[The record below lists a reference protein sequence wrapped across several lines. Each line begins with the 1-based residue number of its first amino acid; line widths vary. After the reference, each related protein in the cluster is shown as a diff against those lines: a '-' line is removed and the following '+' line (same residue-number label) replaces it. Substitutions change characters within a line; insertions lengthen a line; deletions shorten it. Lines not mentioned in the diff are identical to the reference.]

1 MTDERAVDGRK
12 NTPTLYKEKLK
23 CMKERLTRCL
33 QLLKIDHDNQ
43 VSKTAFDLIEKTVS
57 DLVKKT
63 QYGEWITALNAIAG
77 SCILNQRILSQSEIY
92 DFLTVAVATNIEE
105 KRRTKAIDDVIFKIY
120 TDIMTNYQS
129 SDPRLK
135 IEYPKI
141 VVDAIAIL
149 ASGVDAGG
157 KKILVHN
164 IEGYYQMR
172 KLDASEA
179 ATTSRN
185 LVTPAKKT
193 TTTSATAA
201 SIATLAD
208 RRKMEELQST
218 PPSPLSGSKMLQD
231 DNKLQRVYRDRDEK
245 SDILDSL
252 NKITNRSKRDL
263 EGSISKLQKTDII
276 RIRDLC
282 LNYDRLQKYTK
293 LITAKGNSL
302 EHQQKFKIALEKD
315 IGREL
320 SEFQLQHAAN
330 SIRKAKLYIENVLDR
345 KFVPHGS
352 YGINHTKHNLEYGYL
367 IVGLM
372 QSSRKRAALK
382 TTKEGS

>member
-1 MTDERAVDGRK
+1 MIDEHKVDGHK
-12 NTPTLYKEKLK
+12 NTPALYKEKLK

-33 QLLKIDHDNQ
+33 QLLKIDHNNQ
-43 VSKTAFDLIEKTVS
+43 ISKTAFELIEKTVS
-57 DLVKKT
+57 DQAKKT

-77 SCILNQRILSQSEIY
+77 SCVLNQQILSQSEIY

-141 VVDAIAIL
+141 VVDAVAIL
-149 ASGVDAGG
+149 SSGVDAGG

-179 ATTSRN
+179 RDLATPT
-185 LVTPAKKT
+185 KKT
-193 TTTSATAA
+193 MTTSATAA
-201 SIATLAD
+201 SIATLVD
-208 RRKMEELQST
+208 RRKMEERQST
-218 PPSPLSGSKMLQD
+218 PTSLSGTKMSSD
-231 DNKLQRVYRDRDEK
+231 DNKPQQVHRGRDEK
-245 SDILDSL
+245 LDILDSL
-252 NKITNRSKRDL
+252 SKITNRSKSDL

-282 LNYDRLQKYTK
+282 RNYDKLQKYTK
-293 LITAKGNSL
+293 MIVTKGNSP
-302 EHQQKFKIALEKD
+302 EQQQKFKIALEKD

-330 SIRKAKLYIENVLDR
+330 SIKKAKQYIENVLDR

-372 QSSRKRAALK
+372 QSSRRRTALK
-382 TTKEGS
+382 ATKEGS

>member
-1 MTDERAVDGRK
+1 MIDEHREDGHK
-12 NTPTLYKEKLK
+12 NTSALYKEKLK
-23 CMKERLTRCL
+23 CMKERLTRCR
-33 QLLKIDHDNQ
+33 QLLKIDHGSQ
-43 VSKTAFDLIEKTVS
+43 ISKTAFELIEKTVF
-57 DLVKKT
+57 DQAKKT

-77 SCILNQRILSQSEIY
+77 SCVLNQQILSQSEIY

-105 KRRTKAIDDVIFKIY
+105 RRRTKTIDDVIFKIY

-141 VVDAIAIL
+141 VVDAVAIL
-149 ASGVDAGG
+149 SSGVDAGG

-179 ATTSRN
+179 RDLATPT
-185 LVTPAKKT
+185 KKT
-193 TTTSATAA
+193 MTTSASAA
-201 SIATLAD
+201 SIATLVD
-208 RRKMEELQST
+208 RRKMEEHQSAPT
-218 PPSPLSGSKMLQD
+218 PSSGTKMSSD
-231 DNKLQRVYRDRDEK
+231 DNKAQQAHRGRDEK
-245 SDILDSL
+245 LDIHDSL
-252 NKITNRSKRDL
+252 SKITNRSKRDL

-282 LNYDRLQKYTK
+282 RNYDKLQKYAKMIMTK
-293 LITAKGNSL
+293 GSSP
-302 EHQQKFKIALEKD
+302 EQQQKFKFALEKD
-315 IGREL
+315 TGREL

-330 SIRKAKLYIENVLDR
+330 SIKKAKQYIENVLDR

-367 IVGLM
+367 IVGLI
-372 QSSRKRAALK
+372 QSSRKRTALK
-382 TTKEGS
+382 ATKEGT

>member
-1 MTDERAVDGRK
+1 MIDEHKVDGHK
-12 NTPTLYKEKLK
+12 NTPALYKEKLK

-43 VSKTAFDLIEKTVS
+43 ISKTAFELIEKTVS
-57 DLVKKT
+57 DQAKKT

-77 SCILNQRILSQSEIY
+77 SCVLNQQILSQSEIY

-105 KRRTKAIDDVIFKIY
+105 KRRTKAMDDVIFKIY

-149 ASGVDAGG
+149 SSGVDAGG

-172 KLDASEA
+172 KLDASEGRVLS
-179 ATTSRN
+179 TR
-185 LVTPAKKT
+185 AKKT
-193 TTTSATAA
+193 MTTSATAA
-201 SIATLAD
+201 SIATLGD
-208 RRKMEELQST
+208 RRKIEERQNT
-218 PPSPLSGSKMLQD
+218 PATLSGTKVSSD
-231 DNKLQRVYRDRDEK
+231 DNKPQQVHPGRDEK
-245 SDILDSL
+245 LDILDSL
-252 NKITNRSKRDL
+252 NKITNRSKKDL
-263 EGSISKLQKTDII
+263 EDSISKLQKTDII

-282 LNYDRLQKYTK
+282 RNYDKLQKYTK
-293 LITAKGNSL
+293 MIMTKGNSP
-302 EHQQKFKIALEKD
+302 EQQKKFKIALEKD

-330 SIRKAKLYIENVLDR
+330 SIKKAKQYVENVLDR

-372 QSSRKRAALK
+372 QSSRKRTALK
-382 TTKEGS
+382 AIKEGS

>member
-1 MTDERAVDGRK
+1 MIDEHKVDGHK
-12 NTPTLYKEKLK
+12 NTSALYKEKLK

-33 QLLKIDHDNQ
+33 QLLKIDHNNQ
-43 VSKTAFDLIEKTVS
+43 ISRTAFELIEKTVS
-57 DLVKKT
+57 DQAKKT

-77 SCILNQRILSQSEIY
+77 SCVLNQQILSQSEIY

-141 VVDAIAIL
+141 VVDAVAIL
-149 ASGVDAGG
+149 SSGVDAGG

-179 ATTSRN
+179 RDLATS
-185 LVTPAKKT
+185 AKKT
-193 TTTSATAA
+193 MTTSATAA
-201 SIATLAD
+201 SIATLMD
-208 RRKMEELQST
+208 RRKVEERQGTATS
-218 PPSPLSGSKMLQD
+218 LSGTKMPSD
-231 DNKLQRVYRDRDEK
+231 DNKSQQVHRGRDEK
-245 SDILDSL
+245 LDILDSL
-252 NKITNRSKRDL
+252 GKITNRSKRDL
-263 EGSISKLQKTDII
+263 EGSIYKLQKTDII

-282 LNYDRLQKYTK
+282 RNYDKLQKYTK
-293 LITAKGNSL
+293 MIMTKGNSP
-302 EHQQKFKIALEKD
+302 EQQQKFKIALEKD

-330 SIRKAKLYIENVLDR
+330 SIKKAKQYIENVLDR
-345 KFVPHGS
+345 KFIPHGS

-372 QSSRKRAALK
+372 QSSRKRTALK
-382 TTKEGS
+382 ATKEGS

>member
-1 MTDERAVDGRK
+1 MSDEHTIGGHR
-12 NTPTLYKEKLK
+12 NTPPLYKEKLK

-43 VSKTAFDLIEKTVS
+43 ISKTAFELVEKTVS
-57 DLVKKT
+57 DQAKKT

-77 SCILNQRILSQSEIY
+77 SCILNQQILSQSEIY

-141 VVDAIAIL
+141 VVDAVAIL
-149 ASGVDAGG
+149 SSGVDAGG

-172 KLDASEA
+172 KLDAIEA
-179 ATTSRN
+179 RDLA
-185 LVTPAKKT
+185 TPAKKT
-193 TTTSATAA
+193 MTTSATAA
-201 SIATLAD
+201 SIATLMD
-208 RRKMEELQST
+208 RRKMEERQST
-218 PPSPLSGSKMLQD
+218 PASSSVTKMLSD
-231 DNKLQRVYRDRDEK
+231 DNKPQQVHRGRDEK
-245 SDILDSL
+245 LDILDSL

-282 LNYDRLQKYTK
+282 RNYDKLQKYTK
-293 LITAKGNSL
+293 MIMTKGNSP
-302 EHQQKFKIALEKD
+302 EQQQKFKIALEKD

-330 SIRKAKLYIENVLDR
+330 SIKKAKQYVENVLDR

-372 QSSRKRAALK
+372 QSSRKRTTLK
-382 TTKEGS
+382 ATKEA

>member
-1 MTDERAVDGRK
+1 MIDEHEVNAHK
-12 NTPTLYKEKLK
+12 NTPALYKEKLK

-33 QLLKIDHDNQ
+33 QLLKINLNNQ
-43 VSKTAFDLIEKTVS
+43 ISKTAFELIEKTVS
-57 DLVKKT
+57 DQAKKI

-77 SCILNQRILSQSEIY
+77 SCVLNQQILSQSEIY

-141 VVDAIAIL
+141 VVDAVAIL
-149 ASGVDAGG
+149 SSGVDAGG

-179 ATTSRN
+179 RDLAG
-185 LVTPAKKT
+185 PAKKT
-193 TTTSATAA
+193 MTTSATAA
-201 SIATLAD
+201 SIATLMD
-208 RRKMEELQST
+208 RRKMEERQSIAT
-218 PPSPLSGSKMLQD
+218 SLSGTKMPSD
-231 DNKLQRVYRDRDEK
+231 DNKPQKVHRGRDEK
-245 SDILDSL
+245 LDVLDSL
-252 NKITNRSKRDL
+252 SKITNRSKGDL

-282 LNYDRLQKYTK
+282 RNYDKLQKYTK
-293 LITAKGNSL
+293 MIMTKGNSP
-302 EHQQKFKIALEKD
+302 EQQQKFKIALEKD
-315 IGREL
+315 IGRGL

-330 SIRKAKLYIENVLDR
+330 SIKKAKQYIENVLDR
-345 KFVPHGS
+345 KFIPHGS

-372 QSSRKRAALK
+372 QSSRKRTALK
-382 TTKEGS
+382 ATKEGL

>member
-1 MTDERAVDGRK
+1 MIDEHKVNGRK
-12 NTPTLYKEKLK
+12 NTPALYKEKLK

-33 QLLKIDHDNQ
+33 QLLKIDPDNQ
-43 VSKTAFDLIEKTVS
+43 ISKTAFELIEKTVS
-57 DLVKKT
+57 DQAKKT

-77 SCILNQRILSQSEIY
+77 SCVLNQQILSQSEIY

-105 KRRTKAIDDVIFKIY
+105 KLRTKAIDDVIFKIY
-120 TDIMTNYQS
+120 TDIMANYQS

-141 VVDAIAIL
+141 VIDAIAIL
-149 ASGVDAGG
+149 SSGVDAGG

-164 IEGYYQMR
+164 VEGYYQMR
-172 KLDASEA
+172 KLDASEG
-179 ATTSRN
+179 RV

-193 TTTSATAA
+193 VTTSATAA
-201 SIATLAD
+201 SITTLVD
-208 RRKMEELQST
+208 KRKIEEFQN
-218 PPSPLSGSKMLQD
+218 SPASSSGTKVSSD
-231 DNKLQRVYRDRDEK
+231 DNKPQQVNRGQDEK
-245 SDILDSL
+245 LDILDSL
-252 NKITNRSKRDL
+252 NKITNRSKKDL
-263 EGSISKLQKTDII
+263 EDSVSKLQKTDII

-282 LNYDRLQKYTK
+282 RNYDKLQKYTK
-293 LITAKGNSL
+293 MIMTKGNNPKQ
-302 EHQQKFKIALEKD
+302 QQKFKIALEKD

-330 SIRKAKLYIENVLDR
+330 SIKKAKQYIENVLDR

-372 QSSRKRAALK
+372 QSSRKRTALK
-382 TTKEGS
+382 ATKEGS

>member
-1 MTDERAVDGRK
+1 MIDEHKVDGHK
-12 NTPTLYKEKLK
+12 NTPALYKEKLK

-33 QLLKIDHDNQ
+33 QLLKIDHNNQ
-43 VSKTAFDLIEKTVS
+43 ISKTAFELIEKTVS
-57 DLVKKT
+57 DQAKKT

-77 SCILNQRILSQSEIY
+77 SCVLNQQILSQSEIY

-105 KRRTKAIDDVIFKIY
+105 KRRTKTIDDVIFKIY

-141 VVDAIAIL
+141 VVDAVAIL
-149 ASGVDAGG
+149 SSGVDAGG

-179 ATTSRN
+179 RDLATPT
-185 LVTPAKKT
+185 KKT
-193 TTTSATAA
+193 MTTSATAA
-201 SIATLAD
+201 SIATLVD
-208 RRKMEELQST
+208 RRKMEERQST
-218 PPSPLSGSKMLQD
+218 PTSLSGTKMSSD
-231 DNKLQRVYRDRDEK
+231 DNKPQQVHRGRDEK
-245 SDILDSL
+245 LDILDSL
-252 NKITNRSKRDL
+252 SKITNRSKSDL

-282 LNYDRLQKYTK
+282 RNYDKLQKYTK
-293 LITAKGNSL
+293 MIVTKGNSP
-302 EHQQKFKIALEKD
+302 EQQQKFKIALEKD

-330 SIRKAKLYIENVLDR
+330 SIKKAKQYIENVLDR

-372 QSSRKRAALK
+372 QSSRRRTALK
-382 TTKEGS
+382 ATKEGS

>member
-1 MTDERAVDGRK
+1 MIDEHKVDGHK
-12 NTPTLYKEKLK
+12 NTPALYKEKLK

-33 QLLKIDHDNQ
+33 QLLKIDHNNQ
-43 VSKTAFDLIEKTVS
+43 ISKTAFELIEKTAS
-57 DLVKKT
+57 DQSKKT

-77 SCILNQRILSQSEIY
+77 SCVLNQQILSQSEIY

-105 KRRTKAIDDVIFKIY
+105 KRRTKAMDDVIFKIY

-141 VVDAIAIL
+141 VVDAVAIL
-149 ASGVDAGG
+149 SSGVDAGG

-179 ATTSRN
+179 RDLAIPT
-185 LVTPAKKT
+185 KKT
-193 TTTSATAA
+193 MTTSATAA
-201 SIATLAD
+201 SIASLVD
-208 RRKMEELQST
+208 RRKMEERQST
-218 PPSPLSGSKMLQD
+218 PTSLSGTKMSSD
-231 DNKLQRVYRDRDEK
+231 DNKPQQVHRGRDEK
-245 SDILDSL
+245 LDILDSL
-252 NKITNRSKRDL
+252 SKITNRSKRDL

-282 LNYDRLQKYTK
+282 RNYDKLQKYTK
-293 LITAKGNSL
+293 MILTKGNSP
-302 EHQQKFKIALEKD
+302 EQQQKFKIALEKD

-330 SIRKAKLYIENVLDR
+330 SIKKAKQYIENVLDR

-372 QSSRKRAALK
+372 QSSRKRTAPKA
-382 TTKEGS
+382 TKEGS

>member
-1 MTDERAVDGRK
+1 MIDEHKVDGHK
-12 NTPTLYKEKLK
+12 NTPALYKEKLK

-33 QLLKIDHDNQ
+33 QLLKIDHNNQ
-43 VSKTAFDLIEKTVS
+43 ISKTAFELIEKTVS
-57 DLVKKT
+57 DQAKKT

-77 SCILNQRILSQSEIY
+77 SCVLNQQILSQSEIY

-105 KRRTKAIDDVIFKIY
+105 KHRTKAMDDVIFKIY

-149 ASGVDAGG
+149 SSGVDAGG
-157 KKILVHN
+157 KKIFVHN

-179 ATTSRN
+179 RDLAIPT
-185 LVTPAKKT
+185 KKT
-193 TTTSATAA
+193 MTTSATAA
-201 SIATLAD
+201 SIATLVD
-208 RRKMEELQST
+208 RRKMEERQST
-218 PPSPLSGSKMLQD
+218 PTSLSGTKMSSD
-231 DNKLQRVYRDRDEK
+231 DNKPQQVHRGRDEK
-245 SDILDSL
+245 LDILDSL
-252 NKITNRSKRDL
+252 SKITNRSKRDL

-282 LNYDRLQKYTK
+282 RNYDKLQKYTK
-293 LITAKGNSL
+293 MILTKGNSP
-302 EHQQKFKIALEKD
+302 EQQQKFKIALEKD

-330 SIRKAKLYIENVLDR
+330 SIKKAKQYIENVLDR

-372 QSSRKRAALK
+372 QSSRKRTALK
-382 TTKEGS
+382 ATKEGS

>member
-1 MTDERAVDGRK
+1 MIDEHTVDGHK
-12 NTPTLYKEKLK
+12 KTPTLYKEKLK

-43 VSKTAFDLIEKTVS
+43 ISKTAFELIEKTVFDQS
-57 DLVKKT
+57 KKT

-77 SCILNQRILSQSEIY
+77 SCVLNQQILSQSEIY

-149 ASGVDAGG
+149 SSGVDAGG

-179 ATTSRN
+179 RDLA
-185 LVTPAKKT
+185 TPAKKT
-193 TTTSATAA
+193 MTTSATAA
-201 SIATLAD
+201 SIATLVD
-208 RRKMEELQST
+208 RRKIEARQST
-218 PPSPLSGSKMLQD
+218 PTPLSGTKMSSE
-231 DNKLQRVYRDRDEK
+231 DNKPQQVHRGRDEK
-245 SDILDSL
+245 LDILDSL
-252 NKITNRSKRDL
+252 SKITNRSKRDL

-282 LNYDRLQKYTK
+282 KNYDKLQKYTK
-293 LITAKGNSL
+293 LITTKGNSL
-302 EHQQKFKIALEKD
+302 EQQQKFKIALEKD

-330 SIRKAKLYIENVLDR
+330 SIKKARQYIENVLDR

-372 QSSRKRAALK
+372 QSSRKRTALK
-382 TTKEGS
+382 ATKEGS

>member
-1 MTDERAVDGRK
+1 MIDEHKVDGHK
-12 NTPTLYKEKLK
+12 NTPALYKEKLK

-33 QLLKIDHDNQ
+33 QLLKIDHNNQ
-43 VSKTAFDLIEKTVS
+43 ISKTEFELIEKTVS
-57 DLVKKT
+57 DQAKKT

-77 SCILNQRILSQSEIY
+77 SCVLNQQILSQSEIY

-105 KRRTKAIDDVIFKIY
+105 KRRTKAMDDVIFKIY

-141 VVDAIAIL
+141 VVDAVAIL
-149 ASGVDAGG
+149 SSGVDAGG

-179 ATTSRN
+179 RDLAIPT
-185 LVTPAKKT
+185 KKT
-193 TTTSATAA
+193 MTTSATAA
-201 SIATLAD
+201 SIASLVD
-208 RRKMEELQST
+208 RRKMEERQST
-218 PPSPLSGSKMLQD
+218 PTSLSGTKMSSD
-231 DNKLQRVYRDRDEK
+231 DNKPQQVHRGRDEK
-245 SDILDSL
+245 LDILDSL
-252 NKITNRSKRDL
+252 SKITNRSKRDL

-282 LNYDRLQKYTK
+282 RNYDKLQKYTK
-293 LITAKGNSL
+293 MILTKGNSP
-302 EHQQKFKIALEKD
+302 EQQQKFKIALEKD

-330 SIRKAKLYIENVLDR
+330 SIKKAKQYIENVLDR

-372 QSSRKRAALK
+372 QSSRKRTAPKA
-382 TTKEGS
+382 TKEGS

>member
-1 MTDERAVDGRK
+1 MIDEHKEDGHK
-12 NTPTLYKEKLK
+12 NTPALYKEKLK

-33 QLLKIDHDNQ
+33 QLLKIDHGSQ
-43 VSKTAFDLIEKTVS
+43 ISKTAFELIEKTVF
-57 DLVKKT
+57 DQAKKT

-77 SCILNQRILSQSEIY
+77 SCVLNQQILSQSEIY

-129 SDPRLK
+129 SDHRLK

-141 VVDAIAIL
+141 VVDAVAIL
-149 ASGVDAGG
+149 SSGVDAGG

-179 ATTSRN
+179 RDLA
-185 LVTPAKKT
+185 TPAKKT
-193 TTTSATAA
+193 MTTSATAA
-201 SIATLAD
+201 SIATLVN
-208 RRKMEELQST
+208 RRKMDEHQSAS
-218 PPSPLSGSKMLQD
+218 PPSSGTKISSD
-231 DNKLQRVYRDRDEK
+231 DNKPQQVHRGRDEK
-245 SDILDSL
+245 LDILDSL

-282 LNYDRLQKYTK
+282 RNYDKLQKYTK
-293 LITAKGNSL
+293 MIMTKGNSP
-302 EHQQKFKIALEKD
+302 EQQQKFKIALEKD

-320 SEFQLQHAAN
+320 SDFQLQHAAN
-330 SIRKAKLYIENVLDR
+330 SIKKAKQYVENVLDR

-372 QSSRKRAALK
+372 QSSRKRTALK
-382 TTKEGS
+382 GTKEGS

>member
-1 MTDERAVDGRK
+1 MIDELKVDGHK
-12 NTPTLYKEKLK
+12 NTPALYKEKLK

-33 QLLKIDHDNQ
+33 QLLKIDHNNQ
-43 VSKTAFDLIEKTVS
+43 ISKTAFELIEKTVS
-57 DLVKKT
+57 DQAKKT
-63 QYGEWITALNAIAG
+63 QYGEWITTLNAIAG
-77 SCILNQRILSQSEIY
+77 SCILNQQMLSQSEIY

-105 KRRTKAIDDVIFKIY
+105 KGRTKAIDDVIFKIY

-129 SDPRLK
+129 SDPRLR

-141 VVDAIAIL
+141 VVDAVAIL
-149 ASGVDAGG
+149 SSGVDAGG

-179 ATTSRN
+179 RD
-185 LVTPAKKT
+185 LVTPTKKSM
-193 TTTSATAA
+193 TTSATAA
-201 SIATLAD
+201 SIATLVD
-208 RRKMEELQST
+208 RKKMEERRGT
-218 PPSPLSGSKMLQD
+218 PTSLSGTKMSSD
-231 DNKLQRVYRDRDEK
+231 DNKPQQVHRGRDEK
-245 SDILDSL
+245 LDILDSL
-252 NKITNRSKRDL
+252 SKITNRSKRDL

-282 LNYDRLQKYTK
+282 RNYDKLQKYTK
-293 LITAKGNSL
+293 MILTKGNSP
-302 EHQQKFKIALEKD
+302 EQQQKFKITLEKD

-330 SIRKAKLYIENVLDR
+330 SIKKAKQYIENVLDR
-345 KFVPHGS
+345 KFIPHGS

-372 QSSRKRAALK
+372 QSSRKRTALK
-382 TTKEGS
+382 ATKEGS

>member
-1 MTDERAVDGRK
+1 M
-12 NTPTLYKEKLK
+12 
-23 CMKERLTRCL
+23 
-33 QLLKIDHDNQ
+33 
-43 VSKTAFDLIEKTVS
+43 
-57 DLVKKT
+57 
-63 QYGEWITALNAIAG
+63 
-77 SCILNQRILSQSEIY
+77 
-92 DFLTVAVATNIEE
+92 
-105 KRRTKAIDDVIFKIY
+105 DDVIFKIY

-141 VVDAIAIL
+141 VVDAVAIL
-149 ASGVDAGG
+149 SSGVDAGG

-179 ATTSRN
+179 RDLAIPT
-185 LVTPAKKT
+185 KKT
-193 TTTSATAA
+193 MTTSATAA
-201 SIATLAD
+201 SIASLVD
-208 RRKMEELQST
+208 RRKMEERQST
-218 PPSPLSGSKMLQD
+218 PTSLSGTKMSSD
-231 DNKLQRVYRDRDEK
+231 DNKPQQVHRGRDEK
-245 SDILDSL
+245 LDILDSL
-252 NKITNRSKRDL
+252 SKITNRSKRDL

-282 LNYDRLQKYTK
+282 RNYDKLQKYTK
-293 LITAKGNSL
+293 MILTKGNSP
-302 EHQQKFKIALEKD
+302 EQQQKFKIALEKD

-330 SIRKAKLYIENVLDR
+330 SIKKAKQYIENVLDR

-372 QSSRKRAALK
+372 QSSRKRTAPKA
-382 TTKEGS
+382 TKEGS

>member
-1 MTDERAVDGRK
+1 MIDEHSVDGGK
-12 NTPTLYKEKLK
+12 NTTTLYKEKLN

-33 QLLKIDHDNQ
+33 QLLKINHDNQ
-43 VSKTAFDLIEKTVS
+43 ISKTAFNLIEKSVS
-57 DLVKKT
+57 DQAKKT
-63 QYGEWITALNAIAG
+63 QYGEWIIALNAIAG
-77 SCILNQRILSQSEIY
+77 SCVLNQRILSQSEIY

-129 SDPRLK
+129 SDSRLK

-172 KLDASEA
+172 KLDASDL
-179 ATTSRN
+179 ATSSRN
-185 LVTPAKKT
+185 RATPARKT
-193 TTTSATAA
+193 ISTSATAA
-201 SIATLAD
+201 SIATIVD
-208 RRKMEELQST
+208 GSKGEEPKST
-218 PPSPLSGSKMLQD
+218 PLSGSKVL
-231 DNKLQRVYRDRDEK
+231 RGREEK
-245 SDILDSL
+245 SDIIDSL
-252 NKITNRSKRDL
+252 NKITDRNKRGL
-263 EGSISKLQKTDII
+263 EVSISKLQKTDII

-282 LNYDRLQKYTK
+282 KNYDKLQKYTK
-293 LITAKGNSL
+293 LIMTKGNSL
-302 EHQQKFKIALEKD
+302 VEQQQKFKIALEKD

-330 SIRKAKLYIENVLDR
+330 SIKKVRLYIENVLDR

-372 QSSRKRAALK
+372 QSSRKRAAIK
-382 TTKEGS
+382 ATKEGT

>member
-1 MTDERAVDGRK
+1 MIDEHSVDGGK
-12 NTPTLYKEKLK
+12 NTTTPYKEKLN

-43 VSKTAFDLIEKTVS
+43 ISKTAFNLIEKSVS
-57 DLVKKT
+57 DQAKKT
-63 QYGEWITALNAIAG
+63 QYGEWIIALNAIAG
-77 SCILNQRILSQSEIY
+77 SCVLNQRILSQSEIY

-129 SDPRLK
+129 SDSRLK

-172 KLDASEA
+172 KLDASDL
-179 ATTSRN
+179 ATSSRN
-185 LVTPAKKT
+185 RATPARKT
-193 TTTSATAA
+193 ISTSATAA
-201 SIATLAD
+201 SIATIVD
-208 RRKMEELQST
+208 GSKREEPKST
-218 PPSPLSGSKMLQD
+218 PLSGSKVSMYDYKPQKVL
-231 DNKLQRVYRDRDEK
+231 RGREEK
-245 SDILDSL
+245 YNIIDSL
-252 NKITNRSKRDL
+252 NKITDRNKSDL
-263 EGSISKLQKTDII
+263 EVSISKLQKTDII

-282 LNYDRLQKYTK
+282 KNYDKLQKYTK
-293 LITAKGNSL
+293 LIMTKGNSL
-302 EHQQKFKIALEKD
+302 VEQQQKFKIALEKD

-330 SIRKAKLYIENVLDR
+330 SIKKVRLYIENVLDR

-352 YGINHTKHNLEYGYL
+352 YGINHTKHKLEYGYL

-372 QSSRKRAALK
+372 QSSRKRAAIK
-382 TTKEGS
+382 ATKEGT

>member
-1 MTDERAVDGRK
+1 MIDEHKVDDHK
-12 NTPTLYKEKLK
+12 NTPALYKEKLK

-33 QLLKIDHDNQ
+33 QLLKIDHNNQ
-43 VSKTAFDLIEKTVS
+43 ISKTAFELIEKTVS
-57 DLVKKT
+57 DQAKKT
-63 QYGEWITALNAIAG
+63 QYGEWVTALNAIAG
-77 SCILNQRILSQSEIY
+77 SCVLNQQILSQSEIY

-105 KRRTKAIDDVIFKIY
+105 KRRTKAIDDVIFRIY

-141 VVDAIAIL
+141 VVDAVAIL
-149 ASGVDAGG
+149 SSGVDAGG

-179 ATTSRN
+179 RDLATPT
-185 LVTPAKKT
+185 KKT
-193 TTTSATAA
+193 MTTSATAA
-201 SIATLAD
+201 SIATLVD
-208 RRKMEELQST
+208 RRKIEERQST
-218 PPSPLSGSKMLQD
+218 PASLSGTKMSLD
-231 DNKLQRVYRDRDEK
+231 DNKPQQVHRGRDEK
-245 SDILDSL
+245 LDILDSL
-252 NKITNRSKRDL
+252 SKITNRSKRDL

-282 LNYDRLQKYTK
+282 RNYDKLQKYTK
-293 LITAKGNSL
+293 MILTKGNSP
-302 EHQQKFKIALEKD
+302 EQQQKFKIALEKD

-330 SIRKAKLYIENVLDR
+330 SIKKAKQYIENVLDR

-372 QSSRKRAALK
+372 QSSRKRTTLK
-382 TTKEGS
+382 ETKEGS

>member
-1 MTDERAVDGRK
+1 MIDEHSVDGGK
-12 NTPTLYKEKLK
+12 NTTTLYKEKLN

-33 QLLKIDHDNQ
+33 QLLKINHDNQ
-43 VSKTAFDLIEKTVS
+43 ISKTAFNLIEKSVS
-57 DLVKKT
+57 DQAKKT
-63 QYGEWITALNAIAG
+63 QYGEWIIALNAIAG
-77 SCILNQRILSQSEIY
+77 SCVLNQRILSQSEIY

-129 SDPRLK
+129 SDSRLK

-172 KLDASEA
+172 KLDASDL
-179 ATTSRN
+179 ATSSRN
-185 LVTPAKKT
+185 RATPARKT
-193 TTTSATAA
+193 ISTSATAA
-201 SIATLAD
+201 SIATIVD
-208 RRKMEELQST
+208 GSKREEPKST
-218 PPSPLSGSKMLQD
+218 PLSGSKVL
-231 DNKLQRVYRDRDEK
+231 RGREEK
-245 SDILDSL
+245 SDIIDSL
-252 NKITNRSKRDL
+252 NKITDRNKRGL
-263 EGSISKLQKTDII
+263 EVSISKLQKTDII

-282 LNYDRLQKYTK
+282 KNYDKLQKYTK
-293 LITAKGNSL
+293 LIMTKGNSL
-302 EHQQKFKIALEKD
+302 VEQQQKFKIALEKD

-330 SIRKAKLYIENVLDR
+330 SIKKVRLYIENVLDR

-372 QSSRKRAALK
+372 QSSRKRAAIK
-382 TTKEGS
+382 ATKEGT

>member
-1 MTDERAVDGRK
+1 MIDEHKEDGHK
-12 NTPTLYKEKLK
+12 NTPALYKEKLK

-33 QLLKIDHDNQ
+33 QLLKIDHGSQ
-43 VSKTAFDLIEKTVS
+43 ISKTAFELIEKTVF
-57 DLVKKT
+57 DQAKKT

-77 SCILNQRILSQSEIY
+77 SCVLNQQILSQSEIY

-129 SDPRLK
+129 SDHRLK

-141 VVDAIAIL
+141 VVDAVAIL
-149 ASGVDAGG
+149 SSGVDAGG

-172 KLDASEA
+172 KLDASEVRDLA
-179 ATTSRN
+179 
-185 LVTPAKKT
+185 TPAKKT
-193 TTTSATAA
+193 MTTSATAA
-201 SIATLAD
+201 SIATLVN
-208 RRKMEELQST
+208 RRKMDEHQSAS
-218 PPSPLSGSKMLQD
+218 PPSSGTKISSD
-231 DNKLQRVYRDRDEK
+231 DNKPQQVHRGRDEK
-245 SDILDSL
+245 LDILDSL

-282 LNYDRLQKYTK
+282 RNYDKLQKYTK
-293 LITAKGNSL
+293 MIMTKGNSP
-302 EHQQKFKIALEKD
+302 EQQQKFKIALEKD

-320 SEFQLQHAAN
+320 SDFQLQHAAN
-330 SIRKAKLYIENVLDR
+330 SIKKAKQYVENVLDR

-372 QSSRKRAALK
+372 QSSRKRTALK
-382 TTKEGS
+382 GTKEGS

>member
-1 MTDERAVDGRK
+1 MNDEHTIDGHR
-12 NTPTLYKEKLK
+12 NTPALYKEKLK

-43 VSKTAFDLIEKTVS
+43 ISKTAFELIEKTVY
-57 DLVKKT
+57 DQAKKT
-63 QYGEWITALNAIAG
+63 QYGEWITTLNAIAG
-77 SCILNQRILSQSEIY
+77 SCILNQQILSQSEIY

-120 TDIMTNYQS
+120 ADIMTNYQS

-149 ASGVDAGG
+149 SSGVDVGG

-164 IEGYYQMR
+164 VEGYYQMR
-172 KLDASEA
+172 KLDSSEG
-179 ATTSRN
+179 RV

-193 TTTSATAA
+193 VTTSATAA
-201 SIATLAD
+201 SIATLVD
-208 RRKMEELQST
+208 RRKIEEPQNA
-218 PPSPLSGSKMLQD
+218 PAILSGTKMSVD
-231 DNKLQRVYRDRDEK
+231 DNKPQQVHRGQDEK
-245 SDILDSL
+245 LDILDSL
-252 NKITNRSKRDL
+252 NKMTNRSKKDL
-263 EGSISKLQKTDII
+263 EDSISKLQKTDII

-282 LNYDRLQKYTK
+282 RNYDKLQKYTK
-293 LITAKGNSL
+293 MIMTKGNSPKQ
-302 EHQQKFKIALEKD
+302 QQKFKIALEKD

-330 SIRKAKLYIENVLDR
+330 SIKKAKQYVENVLDR

-367 IVGLM
+367 IVGLI
-372 QSSRKRAALK
+372 QSSRKRTALK
-382 TTKEGS
+382 ATKERS

>member
-1 MTDERAVDGRK
+1 MIDEHVVGGQK
-12 NTPTLYKEKLK
+12 NMPTLYKEKLK

-43 VSKTAFDLIEKTVS
+43 ISKTAFDLVGKTVS
-57 DLVKKT
+57 DQAKKT
-63 QYGEWITALNAIAG
+63 QHGEWITALNAIAG
-77 SCILNQRILSQSEIY
+77 SCVLNQHILSQSEIY

-141 VVDAIAIL
+141 VVDAVAIL

-172 KLDASEA
+172 KLDASNA

-185 LVTPAKKT
+185 LATPAKKN

-208 RRKMEELQST
+208 KRKMEELQST
-218 PPSPLSGSKMLQD
+218 PLPPLSGSKMSQD
-231 DNKLQRVYRDRDEK
+231 DNKLQQGDQGR
-245 SDILDSL
+245 DILDSL

-282 LNYDRLQKYTK
+282 RNYDKLQKYTK
-293 LITAKGNSL
+293 MITTKGNSP
-302 EHQQKFKIALEKD
+302 EQQQKFKIALEKD
-315 IGREL
+315 VGREL

-330 SIRKAKLYIENVLDR
+330 SIKKAKLYIENVLDR